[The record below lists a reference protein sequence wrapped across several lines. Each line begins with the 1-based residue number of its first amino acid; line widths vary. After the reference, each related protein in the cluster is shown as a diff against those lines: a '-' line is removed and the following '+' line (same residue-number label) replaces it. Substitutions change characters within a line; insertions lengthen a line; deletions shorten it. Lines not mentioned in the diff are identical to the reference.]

1 MNFEKGVL
9 SLITQSIYNFCFI
22 TELFPHIFTWV
33 CEPKE
38 ASYGLIKKYI
48 IQHFPNL
55 DAETGLKKAIASMVN
70 KGQLDQLT
78 GKGCSGTFQVC
89 TTVIQIAK

>member
-78 GKGCSGTFQVC
+78 GKGCSGTFQVRAM
-89 TTVIQIAK
+89 IQIAK